1 MLEEVGRDYEAKSV
15 HAFPCKMSW
24 VSQGRSAE
32 GQRWVRSS

>member
-1 MLEEVGRDYEAKSV
+1 MLEDVGRDYEAKSV

-24 VSQGRSAE
+24 LSQGRE